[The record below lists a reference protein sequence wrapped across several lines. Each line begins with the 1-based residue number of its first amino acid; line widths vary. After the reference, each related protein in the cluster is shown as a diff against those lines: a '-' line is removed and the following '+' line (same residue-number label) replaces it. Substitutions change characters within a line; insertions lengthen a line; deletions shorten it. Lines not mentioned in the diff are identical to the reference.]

1 MILPM
6 FAGLFSHISGDFA
19 SLVTPRSAVCE
30 GEADA
35 PKLGSDCYN
44 VLPPTEQLPGQW
56 VVTTSD
62 TRLDNTNFGLIFNDI
77 LFSSPGAGM
86 LEQ

>member
-1 MILPM
+1 M
-6 FAGLFSHISGDFA
+6 
-19 SLVTPRSAVCE
+19 CE

-44 VLPPTEQLPGQW
+44 VLPPTEQLQGQW